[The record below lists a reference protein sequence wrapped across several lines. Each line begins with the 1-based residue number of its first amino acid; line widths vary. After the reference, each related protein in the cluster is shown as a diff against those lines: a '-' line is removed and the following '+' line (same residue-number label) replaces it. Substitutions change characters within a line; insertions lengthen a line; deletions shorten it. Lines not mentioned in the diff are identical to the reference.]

1 VGVKAHFS
9 FLLFVLSAFSGFGK
23 DIPEKPLFT
32 WDLLWT
38 GNYYSGTKTAD
49 EDFSSPEDIF
59 LGGTLYNQGNLNVG
73 IPRLDLS
80 LRLLATDKRLLPL
93 VDDDQK
99 AGFNPGFGIYHL
111 ESGSRILYGVQSEY
125 GLSAR
130 INNVWLRGIPF
141 MESRSP
147 STRDL
152 KVEPSAK
159 DESEAYLY
167 LGLPHN
173 LLQGFDA
180 FASAAMD
187 SELNPAFSGGLGM
200 ERNEKEIRLEGFY
213 TGRKLPQRKAPAW
226 FSTSPPLPE
235 RDFSI
240 YALGFIF
247 NSPIAAFASDW
258 AWSQTYAWGEG
269 LYGNFALRLGN
280 KPWRFSLAGDGAGG
294 RFADRSGATAGTGFR
309 LAAKGERFWP
319 RSGLLRF
326 RSDIRSAGIGESF
339 SRGAV
344 SVYFRPSAPTAAE
357 KRNAP
362 SFFRFTRTSLSISR
376 DARKPGKTADSIGAL
391 AGFNLGPFSSAFSFS
406 FHSLSFLGE
415 ESLFQFPAFENF
427 DSFKVSGELGWKPP
441 KLRIGAIN
449 PKIELKTRMGCTI
462 RAEKDPIWDLS
473 FNGSIKPG
481 KWGRIGLKI
490 ASTDFP
496 SKWNFT
502 LNWRFDVKLQ

>member
-1 VGVKAHFS
+1 VKAHFS
-9 FLLFVLSAFSGFGK
+9 FLLLVLAVFPSFGK

-49 EDFSSPEDIF
+49 EDFSSPEDLF
-59 LGGTLYNQGNLNVG
+59 SGGTIYNQGNLNVG

-80 LRLLATDKRLLPL
+80 LRLLATDKRIVPF

-99 AGFNPGFGIYHL
+99 AGFNPGFGIYHPG
-111 ESGSRILYGVQSEY
+111 SGSRFLYGVQSEF
-125 GLSAR
+125 GLPAR
-130 INNVWLRGIPF
+130 MNNVWLRGIPF
-141 MESRSP
+141 MESRSQ

-152 KVEPSAK
+152 KVEPSAR

-167 LGLPHN
+167 LGLPGN
-173 LLQGFDA
+173 VLPGIDA
-180 FASAAMD
+180 FAAVAMD
-187 SELNPAFSGGLGM
+187 NELNLAFSGGLGL
-200 ERNEKEIRLEGFY
+200 EKNENEIRLEGFY
-213 TGRKLPQRKAPAW
+213 TGKRLPQRKASSW
-226 FSTSPPLPE
+226 FSASPPLPE

-240 YALGFIF
+240 YALGFVF
-247 NSPIAAFASDW
+247 NSPIVAFASDW

-326 RSDIRSAGIGESF
+326 SGDIRSAGIGESF
-339 SRGAV
+339 SRGSA

-357 KRNAP
+357 KRNSP
-362 SFFRFTRTSLSISR
+362 SLFRFTRASLSVAR
-376 DARKPGKTADSIGAL
+376 DARKPGKTADSISAL
-391 AGFNLGPFSSAFSFS
+391 AGFNLGPFTSAFSFS
-406 FHSLSFLGE
+406 FHSLSLLGG

-441 KLRIGAIN
+441 KLSIGAIN
-449 PKIELKTRMGCTI
+449 PQIDLKTRLGCTI
-462 RAEKDPIWDLS
+462 KAGKDPLWELS
-473 FNGSIKPG
+473 LNGSIKPG
-481 KWGRIGLKI
+481 QWGRIGLKI

-496 SKWNFT
+496 DKWNFT
-502 LNWRFDVKLQ
+502 LNWRFEGKLP

>member
-1 VGVKAHFS
+1 VKTHFY
-9 FLLFVLSAFSGFGK
+9 FLLILLAAFPGFGK

-32 WDLLWT
+32 WDLLYT
-38 GNYYSGTKTAD
+38 GYYYSGTKNAD
-49 EDFSSPEDIF
+49 EDFSSAEELF
-59 LGGTLYNQGNLNVG
+59 SGGTLYNRLNLNVG

-80 LRLLATDKRLLPL
+80 LRALATDKRLVPF

-111 ESGSRILYGVQSEY
+111 ESGSRFLYGVQSEY

-130 INNVWLRGIPF
+130 LNNVWLRGIPF
-141 MESRSP
+141 MEARSL

-152 KVEPSAK
+152 KVEPAAK

-173 LLQGFDA
+173 ILPGFDA
-180 FASAAMD
+180 FAAAAMD
-187 SELNPAFSGGLGM
+187 SEINPAFSGGLGF
-200 ERNEKEIRLEGFY
+200 EKNKKEIRLEGFY
-213 TGRKLPQRKAPAW
+213 TGRKLPQRKASAW
-226 FSTSPPLPE
+226 FSSAPPLPE

-240 YALGFIF
+240 YALGFVF
-247 NSPIAAFASDW
+247 NSPVAAVATDW

-280 KPWRFSLAGDGAGG
+280 KPWRLSLAGDGAGG

-326 RSDIRSAGIGESF
+326 SGDIRSAGIGENF
-339 SRGAV
+339 SRGSA
-344 SVYFRPSAPTAAE
+344 SIYFRPSAPTAAE
-357 KRNAP
+357 KRNT
-362 SFFRFTRTSLSISR
+362 SSIFRFTRASLSIAR
-376 DARKPGKTADSIGAL
+376 DARKPGKTADSISAL
-391 AGFNLGPFSSAFSFS
+391 AGFNLGPLTSAFSFS
-406 FHSLSFLGE
+406 FHSLSYLTE
-415 ESLFQFPAFENF
+415 ENLFQFPAFESF

-441 KLRIGAIN
+441 KLRIGAID
-449 PKIELKTRMGCTI
+449 LTTRAGCTI
-462 RAEKDPIWDLS
+462 RAGKDPLWDLS
-473 FNGSIKPG
+473 LNGSIKPG
-481 KWGRIGLKI
+481 KWGRIALKI

-496 SKWNFT
+496 NKWNFN
-502 LNWRFDVKLQ
+502 LSWRFEGKLP